1 MTIYNIIPKYI
12 IFSVLA
18 GISLSFI
25 VYYFFFNFNFNLY
38 PDDNLVNIYPHLIHL
53 LQ

>member
-12 IFSVLA
+12 IFSVLT
-18 GISLSFI
+18 GIFLSFI
-25 VYYFFFNFNFNLY
+25 VYYFLFGPNFYYY
-38 PDDNLVNIYPHLIHL
+38 PSPKLITNYPHLIHL